1 MKARLASGVVSAGTR
16 AIPEEA
22 AEKAQ
27 GRVLPSVDAVAS
39 PCINVCRMDAA
50 TGWCEGCLRTIDE
63 IAGWA
68 SMDDAR
74 RRAVRQALA
83 QRRIAA
89 PFRAPEGR

>member
-1 MKARLASGVVSAGTR
+1 MKARLASGAVSAGTR
-16 AIPEEA
+16 AMPEER
-22 AEKAQ
+22 AEMGQ
-27 GRVLPSVDAVAS
+27 GRVLSGVDGVAS

-74 RRAVRQALA
+74 KRAVRQALA